1 MKDIV
6 RDELESILSIMEHK
20 SLTSHFQ
27 PICTGDGK
35 VFGYEAL
42 ARFKE
47 DAGFENIPALFSAA
61 MRTGTIA
68 PLDMLCRENAMRE
81 AEAGLLKGKDTHLFI
96 NVCPETCLASARG
109 DTNDLVDRYGLSRE
123 RIILEITE
131 ETAISN
137 YPLLKDSISHYR
149 DKGYHIAIDDFGTG
163 YAGLK
168 MLAVIR
174 PDYVKIDRLFIRNL
188 DKNFVNLAVA
198 ESVAV
203 LCRRL
208 GMKVIAEGIERPEE
222 FKFAESLGIELFQGF
237 FIGRPAPAGVLFP
250 GTDIQNRKSIY

>member
-1 MKDIV
+1 MKNIA
-6 RDELESILSIMEHK
+6 RDERESILSIIGNK

-27 PICTGDGK
+27 PICDRDGK

-47 DAGFENIPALFSAA
+47 EAAFESIPAMFAA
-61 MRTGTIA
+61 AVRSGTIA
-68 PLDMLCRENAMRE
+68 TLDMLCRENAMSE
-81 AEAGLLKGKDTHLFI
+81 ASAGLLKGKDARLFM
-96 NVCPETCLASARG
+96 NVCPETCLSSIRKGG
-109 DTNDLVDRYGLSRE
+109 DTNELVDRYGLSRE

-137 YPLLKDSISHYR
+137 YPLLKDSISYYR
-149 DKGYHIAIDDFGTG
+149 DKGYQIAIDDFGTG

-168 MLAVIR
+168 MLALIR

-188 DKNFVNLAVA
+188 DKDFINLAVA

-208 GMKVIAEGIERPEE
+208 GMKVIAEGVERPEE
-222 FKFAESLGIELFQGF
+222 FKFADSLGIDLFQGY
-237 FIGRPAPAGVLFP
+237 FIGRPSPAGVFAR
-250 GTDIQNRKSIY
+250 N